1 MGGRIW
7 LESAPGMGST
17 FFFTIGLDVAEKPHT
32 NGSEEA
38 EVSLTGL
45 HALAVD
51 DNATNRKIISE
62 MLRRWGMECYTASSG
77 EEALTVLSAAQRAGR
92 PYHIILVD
100 CEMPRMDGFT
110 LAQRIRERAEM
121 QGTPI
126 MMLTSRDLPHDR
138 RRCETAGIKFYLV
151 KPVQKADL
159 RATLLAA
166 ISASHGAAQPSD
178 TREATIARDVV
189 SACPLAS
196 TADTPGTSSSKPELS
211 ILVAEDNPVNQVF
224 LCRTLEK
231 MGHKPIVAKD
241 GKEALEKFKAERLDA
256 IFMDVQMPQMDG
268 LSATAAIREIESHDG
283 RHIPIFAMT
292 AHALK
297 GDRERCLSAGM
308 DGYITKPA
316 KLEDIRKTLETMTA
330 ERQNEE
336 ASLVEDAVV
345 A

>member
-1 MGGRIW
+1 
-7 LESAPGMGST
+7 
-17 FFFTIGLDVAEKPHT
+17 
-32 NGSEEA
+32 
-38 EVSLTGL
+38 
-45 HALAVD
+45 
-51 DNATNRKIISE
+51 
-62 MLRRWGMECYTASSG
+62 
-77 EEALTVLSAAQRAGR
+77 
-92 PYHIILVD
+92 
-100 CEMPRMDGFT
+100 
-110 LAQRIRERAEM
+110 
-121 QGTPI
+121 

-166 ISASHGAAQPSD
+166 ISASHIAAQPSD
-178 TREATIARDVV
+178 TRAATEATIARDVV
-189 SACPLAS
+189 STCPLAS
-196 TADTPGTSSSKPELS
+196 TADTPGTSSPKPALS

-231 MGHKPIVAKD
+231 MGHKPIVVKN

-316 KLEDIRKTLETMTA
+316 KLEDIRKTLETLTA